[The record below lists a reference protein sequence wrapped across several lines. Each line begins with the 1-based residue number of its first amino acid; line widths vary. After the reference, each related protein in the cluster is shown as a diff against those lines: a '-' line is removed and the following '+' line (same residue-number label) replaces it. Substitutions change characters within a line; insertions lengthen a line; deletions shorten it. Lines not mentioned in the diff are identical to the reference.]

1 MESFTDALKQGN
13 LEKIRA
19 FPKSDLHNHFILGG
33 SRQYLHKMTGI
44 KIEPVKRDIRNEK
57 ASDSG
62 HPPSGQG

>member
-19 FPKSDLHNHFILGG
+19 FPKSDLHNHFVLGG

-44 KIEPVKRDIRNEK
+44 KIEPVKISILSMERKRRTCWCGNV
-57 ASDSG
+57 
-62 HPPSGQG
+62 

>member
-44 KIEPVKRDIRNEK
+44 KIEIGRAHV
-57 ASDSG
+57 
-62 HPPSGQG
+62 

>member
-19 FPKSDLHNHFILGG
+19 FPKSDLHNHFVLGG

-44 KIEPVKRDIRNEK
+44 KIEPVKTPILSMERKRRTCWCGNV
-57 ASDSG
+57 
-62 HPPSGQG
+62 

>member
-44 KIEPVKRDIRNEK
+44 MTGIKIEPVKTPILSMDEMRQN
-57 ASDSG
+57 
-62 HPPSGQG
+62 